1 MEFYDFA
8 WSALH
13 QLVGTEADNVRILIH
28 DDLRFPYLGRDRY
41 GYVLHLIKP
50 RKLGRDHVMFQ
61 GMRLNLRIPFH
72 KKVVWHLFKAA
83 TYHLALHAAFSDF
96 SFYWKLPRTEN
107 LNVAAYAVSL
117 VEDAAL
123 KSRLMKQHSALIP
136 DIAFANAVSH
146 FLLKPVSEM
155 PNDASKIMTALLSKL
170 NIGEIK
176 GKLDGDMEKDVKEI
190 EASLQNL
197 DADAEK
203 HVKLEAAHQIY
214 EKITRYG
221 EPFEVP
227 SLLYTESHG
236 RNTRFYEEK
245 TLSWDKIKPVF
256 IQALSTF
263 QTGNEQ
269 LNAGVQNV
277 EDGGEAFRALRT
289 WEELEASKQ
298 KILAQYAA
306 IGKGTLFEDFAFPI
320 EDYAQYL
327 RRRKMLGSS
336 IRRIMHKLRLLKN
349 VTGED
354 FRQESGFIDLQEA
367 IQVIASKS
375 QRTDIFVREELQTRQ
390 DTWSILIDASH
401 SLSLFKGEVSG
412 VALCLAEVAK
422 TLILNQNS
430 WGVYAFNNKFYIVKD
445 FSETYTNRVRARIGG
460 LTHGGLTY
468 LPDAVKL
475 ASQALMKRLEEA
487 KVLVIISDFFPSG
500 YENIEDDLKET
511 LKKIE
516 RMGIGVIGIG
526 IRSKAVKKYLRASC
540 VVRTPFELMKKFTKA
555 FIEFSST

>member
-13 QLVGTEADNVRILIH
+13 QLVGTETDNIRILIH

-50 RKLGRDHVMFQ
+50 RKLDADHVTFQ
-61 GMRLNLRIPFH
+61 GMYLNLRKPFH
-72 KKVVWHLFKAA
+72 KKVMWHLFKAA
-83 TYHLALHAAFSDF
+83 TYHLALHAVFSDF
-96 SFYWKLPRTEN
+96 SFYRKLPKTEN

-123 KSRLMKQHSALIP
+123 KSQLLKHHSVLIP
-136 DIAFANAVSH
+136 DVAFANAVSH

-170 NIGEIK
+170 NVGEIK
-176 GKLDGDMEKDVKEI
+176 GKLGEDMEKDVKEI
-190 EASLQNL
+190 EAILQKL
-197 DADAEK
+197 DADSEK

-221 EPFEVP
+221 ESLEVP

-236 RNTRFYEEK
+236 RNTQFYEEK
-245 TLSWDKIKPVF
+245 ALNWDEIKPVF
-256 IQALSTF
+256 NQALLVF
-263 QTGNEQ
+263 QTGNEKR
-269 LNAGVQNV
+269 NIKNI
-277 EDGGEAFRALRT
+277 EDDDEAFRALRT

-306 IGKGTLFEDFAFPI
+306 IGKDTLFEDFAFPI

-327 RRRKMLGSS
+327 RRRKILGSS

-354 FRQESGFIDLQEA
+354 FRKESGFIDLQEA

-401 SLSLFKGEVSG
+401 SLNLFKGEVGG

-445 FSETYTNRVRARIGG
+445 FSETYTNHVRARIGG

-487 KVLVIISDFFPSG
+487 KILVIISDFFPSG
-500 YENIEDDLKET
+500 YENIEEDLKET

-540 VVRTPFELMKKFTKA
+540 VVQTPFELMKKFTKA